1 MFWGIDLVKDKENR
15 TPDKH
20 LANTLT
26 DLLRNKYGILI
37 SADGPYSNVLK
48 IKPPM
53 CFTESDLYEVIKI
66 FEWSNSNFPL
76 GKKSTL
82 NVAIFNI

>member
-66 FEWSNSNFPL
+66 FE
-76 GKKSTL
+76 
-82 NVAIFNI
+82 